1 MPVVVDIELA
11 KEVKKNRLRRERRSL
26 LESLDV
32 QYIRAAES
40 NDSEKI
46 AEIVAKKQALRDIT
60 SNVEL
65 VNATT
70 LEQIK
75 QITIP
80 EELK

>member
-11 KEVKKNRLRRERRSL
+11 KEVKKNRLRRERRPL